1 MSEKEKQELLADI
14 SLGEL
19 EQELA
24 RRKAQDKDHVLVN
37 LPDKQ
42 LESEIEEKKQS
53 EFQKLHD
60 EMFPGI
66 TGEMDFMYPKWKE
79 SREEKVRDVL
89 KNKTRKMTLGESMY
103 PSMTGGK

>member
-1 MSEKEKQELLADI
+1 MENVLKLV
-14 SLGEL
+14 SLEEL
-19 EQELA
+19 ENEVS
-24 RRKAQDKDHVLVN
+24 RRRQQKVDHVLVN

-42 LESEIEEKKQS
+42 LESEIEEKKQT

-89 KNKTRKMTLGESMY
+89 KNRNRKMTLGESFY
-103 PSMTGGK
+103 PNMTGVSK

>member
-1 MSEKEKQELLADI
+1 MD
-14 SLGEL
+14 L
-19 EQELA
+19 ENVTLQDLEHELA

-42 LESEIEEKKQS
+42 LESVIEEKKQT

-89 KNKTRKMTLGESMY
+89 KNKNRKLTLGESFY
-103 PSMTGGK
+103 PSMAGSK

>member
-1 MSEKEKQELLADI
+1 MEDVLKLV
-14 SLGEL
+14 SLEEL
-19 EQELA
+19 ENEVS
-24 RRKAQDKDHVLVN
+24 RRRQQKVDHTLVN

-42 LESEIEEKKQS
+42 LESEIEEKKQT

-89 KNKTRKMTLGESMY
+89 KNRNRKMTLGESFY
-103 PSMTGGK
+103 PNMTGVNK

>member
-1 MSEKEKQELLADI
+1 MEDVLKLV
-14 SLGEL
+14 SLEEL
-19 EQELA
+19 ENEVS
-24 RRKAQDKDHVLVN
+24 RRRQQKVDHTLVN

-42 LESEIEEKKQS
+42 LESEIEEKKQT

-89 KNKTRKMTLGESMY
+89 KNRNRKMTLGESFY
-103 PSMTGGK
+103 PNMTGVSK

>member
-1 MSEKEKQELLADI
+1 MDLENVTLQD
-14 SLGEL
+14 L

-42 LESEIEEKKQS
+42 LESEIEEKKQT

-89 KNKTRKMTLGESMY
+89 KNKNRKLTLGESFY
-103 PSMTGGK
+103 PSMAGSK